1 MKQSTTSALRV
12 DPPPTCSP
20 LGMAVSGYLENRL
33 SLVESLGNVSFV
45 YGQNGH
51 AKAKEISDEIARI
64 DVIVAGLVS
73 PENIES

>member
-1 MKQSTTSALRV
+1 
-12 DPPPTCSP
+12 
-20 LGMAVSGYLENRL
+20 LGVAVSGYLKNRL

-73 PENIES
+73 PEND